1 MPGGSFVT
9 TGHTSGSAGFS
20 VTACAAA
27 GAPKPPAPMAVNA
40 PPRNVRRFIMS
51 DLPQRQSRHNLTG
64 SRISASGPLRVEAE
78 KLYLGI
84 EARSE
89 GVYAACRRPKIRRA
103 RCSHAH
109 I

>member
-84 EARSE
+84 RSPV
-89 GVYAACRRPKIRRA
+89 GRGLYGLPTA
-103 RCSHAH
+103 
-109 I
+109 